1 MNKYSLKIAVRAF
14 TNSYLLLHHSHIIC
28 LHHHSSFK
36 QVNCIFNSNIIMRAV
51 VAVGDK
57 TVAVQSKEI
66 PNIEKD
72 EVLVKVI
79 GVSLNP
85 TDCMFIY
92 LL

>member
-1 MNKYSLKIAVRAF
+1 
-14 TNSYLLLHHSHIIC
+14 
-28 LHHHSSFK
+28 
-36 QVNCIFNSNIIMRAV
+36 MRAV